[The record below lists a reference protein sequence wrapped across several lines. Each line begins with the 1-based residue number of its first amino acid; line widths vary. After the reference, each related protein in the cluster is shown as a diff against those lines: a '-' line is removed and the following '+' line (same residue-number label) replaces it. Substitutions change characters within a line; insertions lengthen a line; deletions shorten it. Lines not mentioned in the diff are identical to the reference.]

1 MIEEAFA
8 AFARAVA
15 SHVATEVPPYTVHL
29 APERFV
35 TIKLH
40 SAISGYSEGAIR
52 SKIKEGV
59 WIEGREYL
67 RAPDGHVFI
76 DREGVQRWL
85 VRGSR

>member
-1 MIEEAFA
+1 MIEEAFD
-8 AFARAVA
+8 AFARSVA
-15 SHVATEVPPYTVHL
+15 SHVACEISPCPVYL
-29 APERFV
+29 APDRFV

-40 SAISGYSEGAIR
+40 AAVSGYSEAAIR

-59 WIEGREYL
+59 WIEGREYV

-85 VRGSR
+85 VSGS